1 MGELALPNEKGDP
14 MPKLEHIPK
23 SQLLRR
29 GFLKGCGAC
38 AILAACT
45 PKEDNDGFGVPA
57 GGTSSPAA
65 QPSSEPSDTP
75 NDETGSPPQ
84 DDTADT
90 DNTDTNDDPDDTNTP
105 PEGAYEVYLGNYPA
119 LFQIGGV
126 EFFSNNGVMIAITR
140 TGSGDEDFSVVSSIC
155 THQGC
160 TVGSDSAA
168 DQPNMGDNWFHCPC
182 HDAKFDA
189 LGNVLSGPAPEA
201 LQSYSFVVMDNTL
214 YVTDVY

>member
-1 MGELALPNEKGDP
+1 
-14 MPKLEHIPK
+14 MPTLEHIPK

-38 AILAACT
+38 LFLSACA
-45 PKEDNDGFGVPA
+45 PKESDDAFGVPA
-57 GGTSSPAA
+57 GGTPSSTN
-65 QPSSEPSDTP
+65 QPSDDPIIGDNDTSTDNP
-75 NDETGSPPQ
+75 DTGSPT
-84 DDTADT
+84 DTDT
-90 DNTDTNDDPDDTNTP
+90 DNTDTAEDTAPP

-119 LFQIGGV
+119 LFQVGGV

-140 TGSGDEDFSVVSSIC
+140 VGTGEADFAVVSSIC

-168 DQPNMGDNWFHCPC
+168 VQPNLGDNWFHCPC
-182 HDAKFDA
+182 HDARFDA

-201 LQSYSFVVMDNTL
+201 LRNYSFVVMNNTL